1 MKFTIPLPPK
11 AQKRARSG
19 AVDRGNKVFSVTYKD
34 KGQEMEEEKLIA
46 FLLQHRPEIA
56 FDGPVLLGVK
66 AFLPIPDSKPK
77 KFKAAALAG
86 LIRPVTKPD
95 LDNLLKHVKD
105 CCKGIFWLDDKQV
118 VGYLPETGKYYGNP
132 ARWEIEI
139 KSLTV
144 GG

>member
-11 AQKRARSG
+11 AQKRARSAAINQG
-19 AVDRGNKVFSVTYKD
+19 GRAFSVTYKD
-34 KGQEMEEEKLIA
+34 KDQQLEEDKLIA
-46 FLLQHRPEIA
+46 FLLLHRPEIA

-66 AFLPIPDSKPK
+66 AFLPIPESKSK

-118 VGYLPETGKYYGNP
+118 VGYLAGTGKYYGNP

-139 KSLTV
+139 ESLII
-144 GG
+144 GR